1 MSAIDQKDESTDK
14 TQSIHYYNAQVQDEY
29 FLSENFP
36 EMQRIKEL
44 QEEVEALRFENK
56 ELKKKVGNAGMQN
69 GGVSFENS
77 IAHAEEESGAIQ
89 ADNTEPTDYKSKY
102 LQYKQKCK
110 YLMNKL
116 AGLEAIMNR
125 KK

>member
-44 QEEVEALRFENK
+44 QEEVEALRLENK
-56 ELKKKVGNAGMQN
+56 ELKKNVGNGGMQN

-77 IAHAEEESGAIQ
+77 IAHA
-89 ADNTEPTDYKSKY
+89 
-102 LQYKQKCK
+102 
-110 YLMNKL
+110 
-116 AGLEAIMNR
+116 
-125 KK
+125 